1 MTQRNDNPTRP
12 VHQVLRIVD
21 GLHAGA
27 SRVLG
32 DEEMILVGSGEDCD
46 IVLADD
52 GVASHHA
59 LVTLVGG
66 RFLVRALDAPVQ
78 VGATQVEPGDPVEL
92 ATVQPVRLGEA
103 AIAFGR
109 EDDPDWDGFVTVFAP
124 PDEAAPRRSG
134 FVRRLPLIA
143 GIAALSLASLAIFA
157 AVLPGSQTTV
167 DPRDRLDALLQ
178 EHRVTNPGISDG
190 VDGRPSVTGAV
201 DSAATLERLRAQLQA
216 EGIAASLQLRTGEN
230 IAADV
235 AEMFRGHGIPVK
247 ARYTGNGDVE
257 VVGEFEDGAEIERLA
272 RSRAVSEISGVAR
285 ILPRTP
291 DGQVPRTASQGLAP
305 EEPPPHIV
313 SIVRGEDPH
322 LIASDGRRFVPGD
335 ELPGKGRLISIG
347 ASAHVLNARGDLVK
361 ITPGPVATLDDTATA
376 SAPTGEQVD
385 PRFTQVVAGVT
396 AGSRGVVAT
405 ARNSAAHGGPAATTQ

>member
-1 MTQRNDNPTRP
+1 MTQRNDTPGRTAHN
-12 VHQVLRIVD
+12 VLRIVD

-32 DEEMILVGSGEDCD
+32 SEEMILIGSGEDCD

-66 RFLVRALDAPVQ
+66 RFLVRALDAPVH
-78 VGATQVEPGDPVEL
+78 VGGTQVEPGDPVEL
-92 ATVQPVRLGEA
+92 ASVQQVRLGEA
-103 AIAFGR
+103 SIAFGR

-124 PDEAAPRRSG
+124 TEEAAPRRQG
-134 FVRRLPLIA
+134 FARRLPLIA

-157 AVLPGSQTTV
+157 AVLPGSEAAVDQRERLSALLAEYEVV
-167 DPRDRLDALLQ
+167 DPG
-178 EHRVTNPGISDG
+178 VSDG
-190 VDGRPSVTGAV
+190 VDGRPAVTGAV

-272 RSRAVSEISGVAR
+272 RSRAVSEIAGVAR

-291 DGQVPRTASQGLAP
+291 DGQVPRGGAQTEALA
-305 EEPPPHIV
+305 EPAPHIV
-313 SIVRGEDPH
+313 SIVRGDDPH

-335 ELPGKGRLISIG
+335 DLPGKGRLISIG
-347 ASAHVLNARGDLVK
+347 EFAHVINARGDLVK
-361 ITPGPVATLDDTATA
+361 VIPGPVATLDDMQADG
-376 SAPTGEQVD
+376 APPAEPVD
-385 PRFTQVVAGVT
+385 PRFASVVASVT
-396 AGSRGVVAT
+396 AGSRRVAE
-405 ARNSAAHGGPAATTQ
+405 AAQGGPASTQ